1 MDLSTYRIERPR
13 MTAVG
18 QDARSWHRLQPR
30 RIKGGRETSVAEDF
44 DAMRDPAERARR
56 TSDRGLRAMVGVGTA
71 ILVVAGLGVGEPVFA
86 PLTFALFIIA
96 IVWPLQA
103 RLQAWLPK
111 LVALAI
117 SMLVTIVVIGAFAW
131 VITWGLN
138 RVGRY
143 VVTDAARFQLLYN
156 QLTEWLEG
164 HGIVV
169 ETIWTEHFNVG
180 WILRLFQAITT
191 RVNGALSFSLVV
203 LIYVILGL
211 MEVDDAARRIR
222 GMKNQEAGRVLLAG
236 GLNTAAK
243 FRRYLLV
250 RSLMSVVTGVLVWG
264 FISLCG
270 LPLAQEWGVIAFALN
285 YIPFIGPLV
294 ATVLP
299 SFFAVAQ
306 FGTWQS
312 VVLVFACL
320 NLIQF
325 LVGSYLEPRIAGS
338 VLSMSPFMV
347 LFAVFFWTFLWG
359 IAGAFIGVPIVIA
372 ILTFCDQHVSSRWV
386 TELFGAPAA
395 VRD

>member
-1 MDLSTYRIERPR
+1 
-13 MTAVG
+13 
-18 QDARSWHRLQPR
+18 
-30 RIKGGRETSVAEDF
+30 
-44 DAMRDPAERARR
+44 
-56 TSDRGLRAMVGVGTA
+56 MVGVGTA
-71 ILVVAGLGVGEPVFA
+71 ILVVAGLGIGQPVFA

-96 IVWPLQA
+96 IVWPLQSK
-103 RLQAWLPK
+103 LQTWLPK

-211 MEVDDAARRIR
+211 MEVDDATRRIR
-222 GMKNQEAGRVLLAG
+222 GMKNKEAGRVLLAG

-250 RSLMSVVTGVLVWG
+250 RTLMSAVTGVLVWG

-270 LPLAQEWGVIAFALN
+270 VPLAQEWGVIAFALN

-294 ATVLP
+294 ATILP
-299 SFFAVAQ
+299 TFFAVAQ
-306 FGTWQS
+306 FGSWES
-312 VVLVFACL
+312 VVLIFGCL

-347 LFAVFFWTFLWG
+347 LFAVFFWTYLWG

-372 ILTFCDQHVSSRWV
+372 ILTICDQHVSSRWV

-395 VRD
+395 LRDR

>member
-1 MDLSTYRIERPR
+1 MVSADSSDTTRAPS
-13 MTAVG
+13 
-18 QDARSWHRLQPR
+18 Q
-30 RIKGGRETSVAEDF
+30 
-44 DAMRDPAERARR
+44 RARR
-56 TSDRGLRAMVGVGTA
+56 TSDRALRAMVGVGTA
-71 ILVVAGLGVGEPVFA
+71 ILVVAALGVAQPVFA

-103 RLQAWLPK
+103 RLQTLLPK

-143 VVTDAARFQLLYN
+143 VVADAARFQLLYY
-156 QLTEWLEG
+156 QMTEWLEG

-169 ETIWTEHFNVG
+169 ENIWSEHFNVG
-180 WILRLFQAITT
+180 WVLRLFQEITT
-191 RVNGALSFSLVV
+191 RVNGTLSFSLVV

-211 MEVDDAARRIR
+211 MEVDDAARRLR
-222 GMKNQEAGRVLLAG
+222 NMRNQEAGRVLLDG
-236 GLNTAAK
+236 GSRTAAK
-243 FRRYLLV
+243 LRRYLLV
-250 RSLMSVVTGVLVWG
+250 RSLMSVVTGILVWG

-299 SFFAVAQ
+299 TLFAVAQ
-306 FGTWQS
+306 FEAWQNAI
-312 VVLVFACL
+312 LVFGCL

-338 VLSMSPFMV
+338 ILSMSPFVV
-347 LFAVFFWTFLWG
+347 LFSVFIWTFLWG
-359 IAGAFIGVPIVIA
+359 LPGAFIGVPIVIA
-372 ILTFCDQHVSSRWV
+372 VLTTCDQHVSSRWV
-386 TELFGAPAA
+386 TELFGAPVA
-395 VRD
+395 RP

>member
-1 MDLSTYRIERPR
+1 MS
-13 MTAVG
+13 A
-18 QDARSWHRLQPR
+18 
-30 RIKGGRETSVAEDF
+30 AEDF
-44 DAMRDPAERARR
+44 DTMRDPAQRARR
-56 TSDRGLRAMVGVGTA
+56 ASERGLRAMVGVGTA
-71 ILVVAGLGVGEPVFA
+71 ILVVVGLGVGQPVFA

-111 LVALAI
+111 LLALAI

-143 VVTDAARFQLLYN
+143 VVTDAARFQLIYY

-236 GLNTAAK
+236 GLNTATK

-270 LPLAQEWGVIAFALN
+270 LPLALEWGVIAFALN

-347 LFAVFFWTFLWG
+347 LFAVLFWTYLWG
-359 IAGAFIGVPIVIA
+359 IAGAFIGVPIVVA
-372 ILTFCDQHVSSRWV
+372 VLTMCDQHVSSRWV

>member
-1 MDLSTYRIERPR
+1 M
-13 MTAVG
+13 
-18 QDARSWHRLQPR
+18 
-30 RIKGGRETSVAEDF
+30 
-44 DAMRDPAERARR
+44 
-56 TSDRGLRAMVGVGTA
+56 GTA
-71 ILVVAGLGVGEPVFA
+71 ILVVAALGIAQPVFA

-103 RLQAWLPK
+103 RLQALLPK

-117 SMLVTIVVIGAFAW
+117 SVLATIVVIGAFAW
-131 VITWGLN
+131 TITWAFS

-143 VVTDAARFQLLYN
+143 IVTDAARFQLLYN
-156 QLTEWLEG
+156 QMADWLAG

-169 ETIWTEHFNVG
+169 ESLWAEHFNVG
-180 WILRLFQAITT
+180 WVLRAFQEITT
-191 RVNGALSFSLVV
+191 RINGTLSFSLIV

-211 MEVDDAARRIR
+211 MEVDDAARRLR
-222 GMKNQEAGRVLLAG
+222 GMKNQEAGRVMLTG
-236 GLNTAAK
+236 GSLTAAK

-250 RSLMSVVTGVLVWG
+250 RTLMSVVTGFLVWG

-299 SFFAVAQ
+299 TLFAIAQ
-306 FGTWQS
+306 FEAWQNAI
-312 VVLVFACL
+312 LVFGCL

-372 ILTFCDQHVSSRWV
+372 VLTICEQNASSRWV
-386 TELFGAPAA
+386 AEVFGAPAA
-395 VRD
+395 ARD

>member
-1 MDLSTYRIERPR
+1 MSSAEGL
-13 MTAVG
+13 
-18 QDARSWHRLQPR
+18 
-30 RIKGGRETSVAEDF
+30 ET
-44 DAMRDPAERARR
+44 MRDPIKRVRR
-56 TSDRGLRAMVGVGTA
+56 TSDGALRAMVGMGTA
-71 ILVVAGLGVGEPVFA
+71 ILVVAALGIAQPVFA

-103 RLQAWLPK
+103 RLQALLPK

-117 SMLVTIVVIGAFAW
+117 SVLATILVIGAFAW
-131 VITWGLN
+131 TITWAFS

-143 VVTDAARFQLLYN
+143 IVTDAARFQLLYN
-156 QLTEWLEG
+156 QMADWLAG

-169 ETIWTEHFNVG
+169 ESLWAEHFNVG
-180 WILRLFQAITT
+180 WVLRAFQEITT
-191 RVNGALSFSLVV
+191 RINGTLSFSLIV

-211 MEVDDAARRIR
+211 MEVDDAARRLR
-222 GMKNQEAGRVLLAG
+222 GMKNQEAGRVMLTG
-236 GLNTAAK
+236 GSLTAAK

-250 RSLMSVVTGVLVWG
+250 RTLMSVVTGFLVWG

-299 SFFAVAQ
+299 TLFAIAQ
-306 FGTWQS
+306 FEAWQNAI
-312 VVLVFACL
+312 LVFGCL

-372 ILTFCDQHVSSRWV
+372 VLTICEQNASSRWV
-386 TELFGAPAA
+386 AEVFGAPAA
-395 VRD
+395 ARD

>member
-1 MDLSTYRIERPR
+1 
-13 MTAVG
+13 
-18 QDARSWHRLQPR
+18 
-30 RIKGGRETSVAEDF
+30 
-44 DAMRDPAERARR
+44 
-56 TSDRGLRAMVGVGTA
+56 MVGIGTV
-71 ILVVAGLGVGEPVFA
+71 ILVVTALGIAAPIFV

-103 RLQAWLPK
+103 RLQARLPK

-117 SMLVTIVVIGAFAW
+117 SMLATILVIGAFTW
-131 VITWGLN
+131 VITWGFG

-143 VVTDAARFQLLYN
+143 IITDAARFQLLYN
-156 QLTEWLEG
+156 QMTEWLEG

-169 ETIWTEHFNVG
+169 ESLWAEHFNVG
-180 WILRLFQAITT
+180 WVLRAFQEITT
-191 RVNGALSFSLVV
+191 RINGTLSFSLVV

-211 MEVDDAARRIR
+211 MEVDDAARRLR
-222 GMKNQEAGRVLLAG
+222 GMENQEVGRVLLTG
-236 GLNTAAK
+236 GALTAAK

-250 RSLMSVVTGVLVWG
+250 RSLMSVVTGFLVWG

-270 LPLAQEWGVIAFALN
+270 LPLTQEWGVIAFALN

-299 SFFAVAQ
+299 TLFAIAQ
-306 FGTWQS
+306 FEAWQNAII
-312 VVLVFACL
+312 VFGCL

-338 VLSMSPFMV
+338 ILSMSPFMV

-372 ILTFCDQHVSSRWV
+372 VLTICGQHASSRWV
-386 TELFGAPAA
+386 AELLGAPAVA
-395 VRD
+395 RD

>member
-1 MDLSTYRIERPR
+1 MSSPE
-13 MTAVG
+13 G
-18 QDARSWHRLQPR
+18 F
-30 RIKGGRETSVAEDF
+30 ET
-44 DAMRDPAERARR
+44 MRDPIKRARR
-56 TSDRGLRAMVGVGTA
+56 ISHGGLRAMVGIGAA
-71 ILVVAGLGVGEPVFA
+71 ILVVAALGIAEAVFA

-103 RLQAWLPK
+103 LLQARLPK

-117 SMLVTIVVIGAFAW
+117 SMLATILVIGAFAW
-131 VITWGLN
+131 TITWAFS

-143 VVTDAARFQLLYN
+143 IVTDAARFQLLYS
-156 QLTEWLEG
+156 QMADWLAG

-169 ETIWTEHFNVG
+169 ESLWAEHFNVG
-180 WILRLFQAITT
+180 WVLRAFQEVTT
-191 RVNGALSFSLVV
+191 RINGTLSFSLIV

-211 MEVDDAARRIR
+211 MEVDDTARRLR
-222 GMKNQEAGRVLLAG
+222 GMKNQEAGRVMLTG
-236 GLNTAAK
+236 GSLTAAK

-250 RSLMSVVTGVLVWG
+250 RSLMSVVTGLLVWG

-299 SFFAVAQ
+299 TLFAIAQ
-306 FGTWQS
+306 FAAWQNAI
-312 VVLVFACL
+312 LVFGCL

-372 ILTFCDQHVSSRWV
+372 VLTICEQNASSRWV
-386 TELFGAPAA
+386 AEVFGAPAVA
-395 VRD
+395 RD

>member
-1 MDLSTYRIERPR
+1 MS
-13 MTAVG
+13 
-18 QDARSWHRLQPR
+18 S
-30 RIKGGRETSVAEDF
+30 AEGF
-44 DAMRDPAERARR
+44 EPMRDPIKRARR
-56 TSDRGLRAMVGVGTA
+56 IGDGALRAMVGIGTA
-71 ILVVAGLGVGEPVFA
+71 ILVVAALGVAEAVFA

-103 RLQAWLPK
+103 QLQARLPK

-117 SMLVTIVVIGAFAW
+117 SVLATIMVIGAFAW
-131 VITWGLN
+131 TITWAFS

-143 VVTDAARFQLLYN
+143 IVTDAARFQLLYN
-156 QLTEWLEG
+156 QMADWLAG

-169 ETIWTEHFNVG
+169 ESLWAEHFNVG
-180 WILRLFQAITT
+180 WVLRAFQEITT
-191 RVNGALSFSLVV
+191 RINGTLSFSLIV

-211 MEVDDAARRIR
+211 MEVDDAARRLR
-222 GMKNQEAGRVLLAG
+222 GMKNQEAGRVMLTG
-236 GLNTAAK
+236 GSLTAAK

-250 RSLMSVVTGVLVWG
+250 RSLMSVVTGFLVWG

-299 SFFAVAQ
+299 TLFAIAQ
-306 FGTWQS
+306 FEAWQNAI
-312 VVLVFACL
+312 LVFGCL

-359 IAGAFIGVPIVIA
+359 IAGSFIGVPIVIA
-372 ILTFCDQHVSSRWV
+372 VLTICEQNASSRWV
-386 TELFGAPAA
+386 AEVFGAPASA
-395 VRD
+395 RD

>member
-1 MDLSTYRIERPR
+1 MSSAE
-13 MTAVG
+13 G
-18 QDARSWHRLQPR
+18 F
-30 RIKGGRETSVAEDF
+30 ET
-44 DAMRDPAERARR
+44 MRDPIKRVRR
-56 TSDRGLRAMVGVGTA
+56 TSDGALRAIMGMGTA
-71 ILVVAGLGVGEPVFA
+71 ILVVAALGIAQPVFA

-103 RLQAWLPK
+103 RLQALLPK

-117 SMLVTIVVIGAFAW
+117 SVLATIVVIGAFAW
-131 VITWGLN
+131 TITWAFS

-143 VVTDAARFQLLYN
+143 IVTDAARFQLLYN
-156 QLTEWLEG
+156 QMADWLAG

-169 ETIWTEHFNVG
+169 ESLWAEHFNVG
-180 WILRLFQAITT
+180 WVLRAFQEITT
-191 RVNGALSFSLVV
+191 RINGTLSFSLIV

-211 MEVDDAARRIR
+211 MEVDDAARRLR
-222 GMKNQEAGRVLLAG
+222 GMKNQEAGRVMLTG
-236 GLNTAAK
+236 GSLTAAK

-250 RSLMSVVTGVLVWG
+250 RTLMSVVTGFLVWG

-299 SFFAVAQ
+299 TLFAIAQ
-306 FGTWQS
+306 FEAWQNAI
-312 VVLVFACL
+312 LVFGCL

-372 ILTFCDQHVSSRWV
+372 VLTICEQNASSRWV
-386 TELFGAPAA
+386 AEVFGAPAA
-395 VRD
+395 ARD

>member
-1 MDLSTYRIERPR
+1 
-13 MTAVG
+13 
-18 QDARSWHRLQPR
+18 
-30 RIKGGRETSVAEDF
+30 
-44 DAMRDPAERARR
+44 
-56 TSDRGLRAMVGVGTA
+56 MVGVGTA
-71 ILVVAGLGVGEPVFA
+71 ILVVTALGIARPVFA
-86 PLTFALFIIA
+86 PLTFSLFIIA

-103 RLQAWLPK
+103 RLQARLPK

-117 SMLVTIVVIGAFAW
+117 SMLATIVVIGAFTW
-131 VITWGLN
+131 VITWGFS

-143 VVTDAARFQLLYN
+143 IITDAARFQLLYN
-156 QLTEWLEG
+156 QMAEWLEG

-169 ETIWTEHFNVG
+169 ESLWAEHFNVG
-180 WILRLFQAITT
+180 WVLRAFQEITT
-191 RVNGALSFSLVV
+191 RINGTLSFSLVV

-211 MEVDDAARRIR
+211 MEVDDAARRLR
-222 GMKNQEAGRVLLAG
+222 GMKNQEAGRVLLIG
-236 GLNTAAK
+236 GALTAAK

-250 RSLMSVVTGVLVWG
+250 RSLMSVVTGFLVWG
-264 FISLCG
+264 FISVCG

-299 SFFAVAQ
+299 TLFAIAQ
-306 FGTWQS
+306 FDAWQNAI
-312 VVLVFACL
+312 LVFGCL

-338 VLSMSPFMV
+338 ILSMSPFIV

-372 ILTFCDQHVSSRWV
+372 VLTICGQNASSRWV
-386 TELFGAPAA
+386 AELFGAPAVA
-395 VRD
+395 RD

>member
-1 MDLSTYRIERPR
+1 M
-13 MTAVG
+13 A
-18 QDARSWHRLQPR
+18 
-30 RIKGGRETSVAEDF
+30 
-44 DAMRDPAERARR
+44 PAEGSSTTRDALQKARR

-71 ILVVAGLGVGEPVFA
+71 ILVVTALGIARPVFA

-103 RLQAWLPK
+103 RLQARLPK
-111 LVALAI
+111 LVALAVSI
-117 SMLVTIVVIGAFAW
+117 LATIVVIGAFAW

-143 VVTDAARFQLLYN
+143 IVTDFARFQLLYN
-156 QLTEWLEG
+156 QVTEWLEG
-164 HGIVV
+164 HGVVV
-169 ETIWTEHFNVG
+169 ESIWTEHFNMG
-180 WILRLFQAITT
+180 WVLRIFQEITT
-191 RVNGALSFSLVV
+191 RVNGTLSFSLVA

-211 MEVDDAARRIR
+211 MEVDDAARRLR
-222 GMKNQEAGRVLLAG
+222 SMKNQEAGRALLTG
-236 GLNTAAK
+236 GALTAAK
-243 FRRYLLV
+243 FRRYLFV
-250 RSLMSVVTGVLVWG
+250 RSLMSVVTGFLVWG

-299 SFFAVAQ
+299 TLFAVAQ
-306 FGTWQS
+306 FDAWQNAI
-312 VVLVFACL
+312 LVFGCL

-338 VLSMSPFMV
+338 ILSMSPFMV

-372 ILTFCDQHVSSRWV
+372 VLTICDQNASSRWV
-386 TELFGAPAA
+386 AELFGAPATA
-395 VRD
+395 RD

>member
-1 MDLSTYRIERPR
+1 MSSAE
-13 MTAVG
+13 G
-18 QDARSWHRLQPR
+18 F
-30 RIKGGRETSVAEDF
+30 ET
-44 DAMRDPAERARR
+44 MRDPIKRVRR
-56 TSDRGLRAMVGVGTA
+56 TSDGALRAMVGMGTA
-71 ILVVAGLGVGEPVFA
+71 ILVVAALGIAQPVFA

-103 RLQAWLPK
+103 RLQALLPK

-117 SMLVTIVVIGAFAW
+117 SVLATIVVIGAFAW
-131 VITWGLN
+131 TITWAFS

-143 VVTDAARFQLLYN
+143 IVTDAARFQLLYN
-156 QLTEWLEG
+156 QMADWLAG

-169 ETIWTEHFNVG
+169 ESLWAEHFNVG
-180 WILRLFQAITT
+180 WVLRAFQEITT
-191 RVNGALSFSLVV
+191 RINGTLSFSLIV

-211 MEVDDAARRIR
+211 MEVDDAARRLR
-222 GMKNQEAGRVLLAG
+222 GMKNQEAGRVMLTG
-236 GLNTAAK
+236 GSLTAAK

-250 RSLMSVVTGVLVWG
+250 RTLMSVVTGFLVWG

-299 SFFAVAQ
+299 TLFAIAQ
-306 FGTWQS
+306 FEAWQNAI
-312 VVLVFACL
+312 LVFGCL

-372 ILTFCDQHVSSRWV
+372 VLTICEQNASSRWV
-386 TELFGAPAA
+386 AEVFGAPAA
-395 VRD
+395 ARD